1 MSQSIVFL
9 AASPSAASRSTFI
22 ARAVASEVQTAGWH
36 SVFFSLGDFD
46 PADLLFGRS
55 MAPAVARFIDATKE
69 AAAVVLATPVY
80 KATYTG
86 GLKAMVDLIPRDALT
101 GKPALGISTA
111 RQTAHASGVEQ
122 AYRALFLFFNARPL
136 DALFVEDDEL
146 QLAAGTGVLSVDAEK
161 RVRKAAR
168 ALVQATQQA
177 ARTVSQS

>member
-9 AASPSAASRSTFI
+9 AASPSAASRSTFV
-22 ARAVASEVQTAGWH
+22 ARAVASEVEKAGWQ
-36 SVFFSLGDFD
+36 SIFFSLADFD

-55 MAPAVARFIDATKE
+55 TAPAVARFIDATKE
-69 AAAVVLATPVY
+69 AAAIVLATPVY

-101 GKPALGISTA
+101 EKPALGISTA
-111 RQTAHASGVEQ
+111 RQTAHAIGVEQ
-122 AYRALFLFFNARPL
+122 GYRALFLFFDARPHQT
-136 DALFVEDDEL
+136 LFVEDDEL

-168 ALVQATQQA
+168 ALVQATQEA
-177 ARTVSQS
+177 ARTVPKA